1 MTDFSALIDLHHFR
15 CIIKEKRS
23 FHKRNRLEAATT
35 DKELRKLKKLELIEM
50 LYYLRKETDELKA
63 ENDQLRAKLLLLS
76 SEAT

>member
-1 MTDFSALIDLHHFR
+1 M
-15 CIIKEKRS
+15 
-23 FHKRNRLEAATT
+23 T

-76 SEAT
+76 GEATKKPEEDHAEV

>member
-1 MTDFSALIDLHHFR
+1 M
-15 CIIKEKRS
+15 
-23 FHKRNRLEAATT
+23 T

-76 SEAT
+76 GEATKKPEENHAEV

>member
-1 MTDFSALIDLHHFR
+1 M
-15 CIIKEKRS
+15 
-23 FHKRNRLEAATT
+23 T

-76 SEAT
+76 GEANEKPEEDHAEV